1 MTDLLPFLLGVSA
14 LGAAVAGGVF
24 FAFSG
29 FVMHGLNRLSASE
42 AARAM
47 RAVNVTAERPPL
59 MIELFGTALVG
70 VAVAVMALVRGSD
83 AVWWTCA
90 AAALYLVAV
99 IGVTAT
105 ANVPRNNALAAA
117 AEHPDAL
124 ARAWNDYHPGWTR
137 WNHVRAAGG
146 MAAAALFIVALAFAV

>member
-1 MTDLLPFLLGVSA
+1 MTDLLPLLLGVSA
-14 LGAAVAGGVF
+14 IGAAVAGGVF

-29 FVMHGLNRLSASE
+29 FVMQGLDRLSASE

-47 RAVNVTAERPPL
+47 RAINVTAERPPL
-59 MIELFGTALVG
+59 MIELFGTALVS
-70 VAVAVMALVRGSD
+70 VVVAVMALVRGSD
-83 AVWWTCA
+83 AAWWTCA
-90 AAALYLVAV
+90 AAAVYLVAV

-124 ARAWNDYHPGWTR
+124 ASAWNAYHPGWTR
-137 WNHVRAAGG
+137 WNHVRAVGG
-146 MAAAALFIVALAFAV
+146 IVAAALFLVALAIAV